1 MTPNK
6 KNGRNVFSYMAL
18 IGNILWFVLGGIWL
32 GLEWVLAGIIFCCT
46 IIGIPYGVACFRIA
60 GFAFFPFGRTIVES
74 ENAGVCTFL
83 LNVIWVIFAGIWL
96 WLSAVIEGILFCC
109 TIIGI
114 PFGIGCFR
122 IAMVSFAPLGKKVVP
137 L

>member
-1 MTPNK
+1 
-6 KNGRNVFSYMAL
+6 MAL

-32 GLEWVLAGIIFCCT
+32 GLEWVLAGVLFCCT

-60 GFAFFPFGRTIVES
+60 GFAFFPFGRTIEES
-74 ENAGVCTFL
+74 EDAGIGTFL

-96 WLSAVIEGILFCC
+96 WLSAVIEGVLFCC

>member
-1 MTPNK
+1 
-6 KNGRNVFSYMAL
+6 MAL
-18 IGNILWFVLGGIWL
+18 IGNILWFCLGGIWL
-32 GLEWVLAGIIFCCT
+32 GLEWVIAGLIFFCT

-60 GFAFFPFGRTIVES
+60 GFAFFPFGRTIRAS
-74 ENAGVCTFL
+74 ANAGVCTFV

-96 WLSAVIEGILFCC
+96 WLRAVIEGIFWCC

-114 PFGIGCFR
+114 PLGIACFR
-122 IAMVSFAPLGKKVVP
+122 IAKVSFAPLGKEVVS

>member
-1 MTPNK
+1 
-6 KNGRNVFSYMAL
+6 MAL
-18 IGNILWFVLGGIWL
+18 IGNILWFVFGGIWL
-32 GLEWVLAGIIFCCT
+32 GLEWVVSGLICCCT

-60 GFAFFPFGRTIVES
+60 GFAFCPFGRTLVEC
-74 ENAGVCTFL
+74 EDAGVCTFV

-96 WLSAVIEGILFCC
+96 WLSAVLVGILYCC

-114 PFGIGCFR
+114 PVGIGCFR
-122 IAMVSFAPLGKKVVP
+122 LAKVSFAPLGKKVVP

>member
-1 MTPNK
+1 MC
-6 KNGRNVFSYMAL
+6 GRKEQYMAL

-32 GLEWVLAGIIFCCT
+32 GLEWVLAGVLFCCT

-60 GFAFFPFGRTIVES
+60 EFAFFPFGRTVVES

-83 LNVIWVIFAGIWL
+83 LNVIWVIFARLWL
-96 WLSAVIEGILFCC
+96 WLSAVISGIFFCC

-122 IAMVSFAPLGKKVVP
+122 IAKVSFAPLGKKVVS